1 MGELVVIESR
11 MKAMLDLAI
20 AFKLFLLIAT
30 ERAGYAPNE
39 GRGTRTM
46 LWRCGSPR
54 TAFSMHRRTTRV

>member
-1 MGELVVIESR
+1 